1 MKTIKLPKALA
12 ERINEVNDL
21 IKIATDECIYVTTYA
36 GGTWPYVIDIKP
48 ISVNGK
54 FVTIEAVNPKH
65 PYAYINKQRYCIT
78 KTDEFA
84 DNGLA
89 ELKYNV
95 GIIRKALISAI
106 REESKRLT
114 EEV

>member
-21 IKIATDECIYVTTYA
+21 IKIATDEFIYVTTYA

-48 ISVNGK
+48 IRVNGK
-54 FVTIEAVNPKH
+54 FVTIESVK
-65 PYAYINKQRYCIT
+65 PYQYDFIKKQRYCIT

>member
-36 GGTWPYVIDIKP
+36 GGTWPYVIDLKP

-54 FVTIEAVNPKH
+54 FVTIESVKPNQ
-65 PYAYINKQRYCIT
+65 YDYIKKQRYCIT

-84 DNGLA
+84 DNGLS

-95 GIIRKALISAI
+95 GIIRRALLSAI
-106 REESKRLT
+106 KQESTRLT
-114 EEV
+114 DEV